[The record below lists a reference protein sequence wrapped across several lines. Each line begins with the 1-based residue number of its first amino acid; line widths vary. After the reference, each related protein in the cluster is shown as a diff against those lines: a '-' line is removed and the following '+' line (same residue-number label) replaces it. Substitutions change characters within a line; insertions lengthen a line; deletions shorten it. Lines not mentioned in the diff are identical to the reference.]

1 MNVPLLDLKAQYAP
15 LRKEIRAAIDGVL
28 DEQQLILGKTV
39 LDFES
44 ELASYCKTKF
54 ALAVSSGT
62 DALLA
67 SLMALDI
74 KAGDEVI
81 CPAFTF
87 FATAGSIARAGATPV
102 FVDIEPRTFNIDI
115 AQIESKITAKTRAI
129 MPVHLYGQLAP
140 MEQIS
145 SIARKHNLHVI
156 EDGAQAIGAKR
167 AGKMMG
173 VESDVACLSFYPT
186 KNLGALGD
194 AGAILTNDEA
204 LFNKLKKI
212 RVHGSGHT
220 YFHEMIGGMFRMA
233 AVQAAALSVKL
244 KHLDRWNARRR
255 ENAHHY
261 NELFARSNVVV
272 PFVDKGNEHV
282 YHQYIVRV
290 PNRDAVKEK
299 LTQAGI
305 GCAVFYPLGLHMQQC
320 FSYLG
325 YKDGQLPETERATR
339 EVLALPI
346 YPELSDEHVEYVG
359 RTLLKSI

>member
-1 MNVPLLDLKAQYAP
+1 MNVPLLDLKSQYAP
-15 LRKEIRAAIDGVL
+15 LREEIRAAIDLVL

-39 LDFES
+39 SDFEIQ
-44 ELASYCKTKF
+44 LAGFCQTKF

-74 KAGDEVI
+74 KPGDEII

-102 FVDIEPRTFNIDI
+102 FVDVDPRTFNIDVSK
-115 AQIESKITAKTRAI
+115 IESKITRKTRAI
-129 MPVHLYGQLAP
+129 MPVHLYGQIAP
-140 MEQIS
+140 MDEILKL
-145 SIARKHNLHVI
+145 ARRNNLSVI
-156 EDGAQAIGAKR
+156 EDGAQAIGAR
-167 AGKMMG
+167 RNGKMMG
-173 VESDVACLSFYPT
+173 TGSDVACLSFYPT
-186 KNLGALGD
+186 KNLGAIGD
-194 AGAILTNDEA
+194 AGAILTNDES
-204 LFNKLKKI
+204 LFTKLKKI

-220 YFHEMIGGMFRMA
+220 YYHEMIGGMFRMA

-244 KHLDRWNARRR
+244 KHLDSWNEKRRA
-255 ENAHHY
+255 NAHLY

-272 PFVDKGNEHV
+272 PFVDQGNEHV

-320 FSYLG
+320 FSYLNYREG
-325 YKDGQLPETERATR
+325 DLPETERATR

-346 YPELSDEHVEYVG
+346 YPELSEAQIEYVA
-359 RTLLKSI
+359 RTLIKSI